1 MKTVVITKAGN
12 YDQLQIQT
20 FPDPYPARG
29 QVLIEVKA
37 CGVNF
42 ADCCVRMGVY
52 RSAKEFVGW
61 PITPGFEVA
70 GVVTDVG
77 EGVTKFSPGQ
87 KVIAVTLFGG
97 YTTHLCVSED
107 LVFALP
113 HELSFA
119 EGAALPAV
127 FMTAYYALFELAH
140 PKANQVI
147 LVHSAAGGVG
157 SALVQL
163 GQLAGCH
170 VVGVVGASHK
180 VEHLK
185 RLGVNDIIDKSR
197 QDLWAESEKLAP
209 AGFDIILDANGVE
222 TLSQS
227 YQHLGPGGK
236 LVVYGFHTMFSKGRG
251 TPNWFK
257 MFWDYIRTPRFNPLN
272 MTNENRSV
280 LAFNLSYLFGKK
292 DLLQSAL
299 QTIISWHSEKKYILP
314 SITTYPLEQ
323 VAEAHRALES
333 GQTTGKIVLIINDFY

>member
-1 MKTVVITKAGN
+1 MKKIVIQKAGN
-12 YDQLQIQT
+12 YDQLKIQT
-20 FPDPYPARG
+20 FPDPRPARG
-29 QVLIEVKA
+29 EVLIEVKA

-70 GVVTDVG
+70 GVIAKIG

-87 KVIAVTLFGG
+87 RVIAVTLFGG

-113 HELSFA
+113 QELSYS

-140 PKANQVI
+140 PKAGQMM

-163 GQLAGCH
+163 GQLAGCY
-170 VVGVVGASHK
+170 VVGVVGAPHK
-180 VEHLK
+180 IESLR
-185 RLGVNDIIDKSR
+185 RLGVNAIIDKSC
-197 QDLWAESEKLAP
+197 QNLWTEAEKIAP

-222 TLSQS
+222 TLKQS
-227 YQHLGPGGK
+227 YQHLALGGK

-257 MFWDYIRTPRFNPLN
+257 MLWDYLWTPRFNPLT

-280 LAFNLSYLFGKK
+280 LAFNLSYLFSNKA
-292 DLLQSAL
+292 LLQKAL
-299 QTIISWHSEKKYILP
+299 QTIISWQSEKKFRLP
-314 SITTYPLEQ
+314 SIKTYPLEQ
-323 VAEAHRALES
+323 VADAQRALES
-333 GQTTGKIVLIINDFY
+333 GQTTGKIVLINP